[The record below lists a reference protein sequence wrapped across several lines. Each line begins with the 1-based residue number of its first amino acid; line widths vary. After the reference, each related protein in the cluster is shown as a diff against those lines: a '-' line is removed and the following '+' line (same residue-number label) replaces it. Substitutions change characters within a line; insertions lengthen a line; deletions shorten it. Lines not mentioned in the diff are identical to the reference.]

1 MKRRARVVASLLL
14 SLVFGVGALTGM
26 ALEEALGID
35 WFDFLDEDWDEAEGR
50 LLAGI
55 ELTREQRSQAEAI
68 LEQKEDRLEDYW
80 ESRLPEIWEILRES
94 HDQIRAILTPEQQ
107 IVFDRRV
114 DALGG
119 RVPEQIRE

>member
-1 MKRRARVVASLLL
+1 MKRRAKVVASLLL

-35 WFDFLDEDWDEAEGR
+35 WFDFLDDDWDEAEGR
-50 LLAGI
+50 LLDGLD
-55 ELTREQRSQAEAI
+55 LTREQRSQAEEI
-68 LEQKEDRLEDYW
+68 LERKEDRLEDYW
-80 ESRLPEIWEILRES
+80 NGRLPEIQAILRES
-94 HDQIRAILTPEQQ
+94 HGQIREILTPQQQ

-119 RVPEQIRE
+119 RVPEEIRE